1 MLLHV
6 NFAENYHYKQQSEI
20 QGAYFRI
27 SGFSTFTACCYVK
40 ENEELKK
47 HCIAIVTEAS
57 NHSRMATNSLI
68 LKVIDEVKSQYL
80 HFSYFEKLGIHLW
93 SDGCAS
99 KFRSRFV
106 FHLTVFF
113 PESYQLIPYYN
124 QRYHGKDPTD
134 GIGGHIISNIKGVSV
149 LFMPT
154 SDITEEPDFI

>member
-1 MLLHV
+1 MLLCERKRRV
-6 NFAENYHYKQQSEI
+6 EKA
-20 QGAYFRI
+20 
-27 SGFSTFTACCYVK
+27 
-40 ENEELKK
+40 
-47 HCIAIVTEAS
+47 CIAIITEAS

-80 HFSYFEKLGIHLW
+80 HFSYFEKLSMHLW

-99 KFRSRFV
+99 QFRSRFV

-124 QRYHGKDPTD
+124 QRYHGKDPMD
-134 GIGGHIISNIKGVSV
+134 GIGGYVKNMVFRAVLLEKVVTHSREDFARYADSNIKGVSV